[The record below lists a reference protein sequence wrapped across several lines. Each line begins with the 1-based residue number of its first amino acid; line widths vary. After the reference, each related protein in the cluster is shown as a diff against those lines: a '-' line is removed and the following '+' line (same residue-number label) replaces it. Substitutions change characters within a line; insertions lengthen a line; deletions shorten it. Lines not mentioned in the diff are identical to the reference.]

1 MRKVM
6 FNTIIQMMSDVEL
19 TALHISGQAPADD
32 LLRECIPRTR
42 EHTEYCVNHFPL
54 QTLREEYGIV
64 GDLVVR

>member
-1 MRKVM
+1 
-6 FNTIIQMMSDVEL
+6 MSDVEL